1 MTRTF
6 LNVQEGCLFFNLFLE
21 SQPHRSQPKGV
32 SLPDS
37 NFFFLAFY
45 CVLSV
50 PGDLAGFSSYRLYRR
65 RWSHFRSVCYTLMT
79 QWETKLLPS
88 NGLKAELL
96 FLLTVLVRRAQAEKG
111 RLYMTYFCSR
121 YNEKKKI

>member
-1 MTRTF
+1 
-6 LNVQEGCLFFNLFLE
+6 
-21 SQPHRSQPKGV
+21 
-32 SLPDS
+32 
-37 NFFFLAFY
+37 
-45 CVLSV
+45 
-50 PGDLAGFSSYRLYRR
+50 
-65 RWSHFRSVCYTLMT
+65 MT

>member
-37 NFFFLAFY
+37 NFFFL
-45 CVLSV
+45 
-50 PGDLAGFSSYRLYRR
+50 
-65 RWSHFRSVCYTLMT
+65 HFIVFC
-79 QWETKLLPS
+79 
-88 NGLKAELL
+88 L
-96 FLLTVLVRRAQAEKG
+96 FLGILLDFPLIDSIGEDGATSG
-111 RLYMTYFCSR
+111 LYVTR
-121 YNEKKKI
+121 

>member
-32 SLPDS
+32 LLPDS
-37 NFFFLAFY
+37 IFFLAFY

-50 PGDLAGFSSYRLYRR
+50 PEDLAGFSSSGLYRR
-65 RWSHFRSVCYTLMT
+65 SWNHFRSVCYMLMT
-79 QWETKLLPS
+79 QWETKLLPR
-88 NGLKAELL
+88 NCLKAELIFVLTVVVRRSQAERGDILL
-96 FLLTVLVRRAQAEKG
+96 FL
-111 RLYMTYFCSR
+111 
-121 YNEKKKI
+121 